1 MTDIST
7 PLLRVLVVATL
18 LLATA
23 TLMAAVVST
32 ARAGG
37 MMTASAPDVAVPIAV
52 SLLVK

>member
-37 MMTASAPDVAVPIAV
+37 MITASAPDVAVPISV

>member
-18 LLATA
+18 LVATA

-37 MMTASAPDVAVPIAV
+37 MMTASAPDAAVPFAV
-52 SLLVK
+52 SFLVK